1 MLQMSYVNPQLLLYI
16 CIVFIGLYPGCC
28 CLGAVFRVDWPLV
41 YGRCPVVTGGLD
53 VLLREQIWLIRPR

>member
-1 MLQMSYVNPQLLLYI
+1 MACVTDVLCESAASVVYLYRRYWFVPGVLLPRRI
-16 CIVFIGLYPGCC
+16 
-28 CLGAVFRVDWPLV
+28 DWPLV